1 MRARERGRA
10 TAGAAKGRPKA
21 RGETYVFRLFVAGHE
36 ANSTLA
42 RGNLARLCREHLE
55 GRHEIE
61 IVDVM
66 KDAAAA
72 YGNGVLVTPTLLLVK
87 PRPRV
92 TLLGSLND
100 EGQVLAALRLGR

>member
-1 MRARERGRA
+1 MQAPKRGRA
-10 TAGAAKGRPKA
+10 TAGTVTGA
-21 RGETYVFRLFVAGHE
+21 TYLFRLFVAGHE
-36 ANSTLA
+36 SNSTQA
-42 RGNLARLCREHLE
+42 RGNLARLCEEYLG
-55 GRHEIE
+55 GRHRIE

-66 KDAAAA
+66 TDAATAHK
-72 YGNGVLVTPTLLLVK
+72 NGVLVTPTLLLIE

>member
-1 MRARERGRA
+1 METWRGFARNTSRDGTR
-10 TAGAAKGRPKA
+10 
-21 RGETYVFRLFVAGHE
+21 
-36 ANSTLA
+36 
-42 RGNLARLCREHLE
+42 
-55 GRHEIE
+55 IE

-66 KDAAAA
+66 TDAATAHR
-72 YGNGVLVTPTLLLVK
+72 NGVLVTPTLLLIE

>member
-1 MRARERGRA
+1 MQARRRGQA
-10 TAGAAKGRPKA
+10 SAGTA
-21 RGETYVFRLFVAGHE
+21 RGATYVFRLFVAGHE

-42 RGNLARLCREHLE
+42 RGNLARLCGEHLK
-55 GRHEIE
+55 GRHQIE
-61 IVDVM
+61 VVDVM
-66 KDAAAA
+66 TDTATA
-72 YGNGVLVTPTLLLVK
+72 YRNGVLVTPTLLLIA

>member
-1 MRARERGRA
+1 MPARRRGRA
-10 TAGAAKGRPKA
+10 SAGAA
-21 RGETYVFRLFVAGHE
+21 RGKTYVFRLFVAGHE

-42 RGNLARLCREHLE
+42 RGNLARLCEERLK
-55 GRHEIE
+55 GRHRIE
-61 IVDVM
+61 VIDVM
-66 KDAAAA
+66 TDAATA
-72 YGNGVLVTPTLLLVK
+72 YRNGVLVTPTLLLIE